1 MSSTCF
7 RLSLSSSFSL
17 SLLLSRSLFFSL
29 SRSFELSR
37 SLLPLDSFL
46 LLSLLHKN
54 NMQNMIL
61 FSPNRKRGGRG
72 VRWRKHLSPTNV
84 VQNWFESWNWCYK
97 WAQFVMWSVLFIVP
111 GVFLLVL
118 QFFSLQLPPPPP
130 TPDIFQIPN
139 SKLICKQWVNW
150 SIDSNAMD
158 VPQPLPVSFLIH
170 FFFLSYQCKVLH
182 KPWFFSR
189 LFSCQNLF
197 NCISAT
203 FLQWKGHFKQI

>member
-84 VQNWFESWNWCYK
+84 VQNWFECWNWCYK

-118 QFFSLQLPPPPP
+118 QFSSLQLPSPPPHP
-130 TPDIFQIPN
+130 RHFPNSKFQIDMQTVGELINWFSRHGCTTTTSCFIPN
-139 SKLICKQWVNW
+139 S
-150 SIDSNAMD
+150 
-158 VPQPLPVSFLIH
+158 
-170 FFFLSYQCKVLH
+170 FFFS
-182 KPWFFSR
+182 F
-189 LFSCQNLF
+189 
-197 NCISAT
+197 ISM
-203 FLQWKGHFKQI
+203 

>member
-84 VQNWFESWNWCYK
+84 VQNWFECWNWCYK

-118 QFFSLQLPPPPP
+118 QFFSLQPPPL
-130 TPDIFQIPN
+130 TFSKFQIPN
-139 SKLICKQWVNW
+139 WYANSGWIDQLILTPWMYHNH
-150 SIDSNAMD
+150 
-158 VPQPLPVSFLIH
+158 FLFH
-170 FFFLSYQCKVLH
+170 S
-182 KPWFFSR
+182 
-189 LFSCQNLF
+189 
-197 NCISAT
+197 
-203 FLQWKGHFKQI
+203 